1 MLCVKC
7 TFSILDFSDSM
18 QLSLLPAPQKPFQ
31 LGPKLSTVTNMF
43 PQWMQ
48 PQFQMP
54 PVMPNQMTSQPQFQ
68 MPTVMPNQM
77 PSWPIMPTLIPGNP
91 GIPNGPSFPFQSA
104 PMIANGP
111 HVQFVP
117 IPVPVPCLQNVVD
130 WSNLG
135 NRPVLL
141 NAPAQTAVAKTPGPV
156 IEEVQT
162 VRVAPK
168 PPPPPP
174 PQTSPLA
181 VTSKSSP
188 APPPP
193 PIPVAQLD
201 KLPSRS
207 RSRQPRRIRV
217 ESRSPSPRRRRRTSR
232 TRSASRNRTST
243 LRLVSVKPG
252 RHAVTLRS
260 RAASAPVHRSSHRPG
275 QPFNIWR
282 DTSVPPPIS
291 VFDQRSVHPD
301 AVESSSS
308 RRRSRSASATDLD
321 KVECRM
327 NLTAKEIVQLQKC
340 TGSEPEVLRIINY
353 LRDMDPTK
361 MVAYYTFEQ
370 LAKFLF
376 VSNFDYQLHMK
387 KCLIRHQQ
395 EYYRLFQ
402 IPLSNMPGLE
412 GGGCSTYFWAHATT
426 DNGLIGILKLKRVLR
441 TFPDSVGHKTY
452 GFFCGATNNPWSDW
466 EKLRVVIARWT
477 AGKNIANFIISGLA
491 HSNKT
496 QGKCPAGGTEIE
508 QKLCKL
514 HDVCHNAKE
523 KRWCVKPKVTQ
534 ITDIWIV
541 ERIEP
546 DTSPE

>member
-1 MLCVKC
+1 MR
-7 TFSILDFSDSM
+7 
-18 QLSLLPAPQKPFQ
+18 A
-31 LGPKLSTVTNMF
+31 
-43 PQWMQ
+43 
-48 PQFQMP
+48 
-54 PVMPNQMTSQPQFQ
+54 
-68 MPTVMPNQM
+68 
-77 PSWPIMPTLIPGNP
+77 
-91 GIPNGPSFPFQSA
+91 A
-104 PMIANGP
+104 
-111 HVQFVP
+111 
-117 IPVPVPCLQNVVD
+117 VPVPEDADVQAEPDLLVVTGPPLYVLSPSSLADTQSPSGLVQLQHLFTGHLIDQVSHSTSGATHPYHLLFLFLINEVYIQMPWNLPPVVVD
-130 WSNLG
+130 PDLPQPPTWT
-135 NRPVLL
+135 RL
-141 NAPAQTAVAKTPGPV
+141 NVA
-156 IEEVQT
+156 
-162 VRVAPK
+162 
-168 PPPPPP
+168 
-174 PQTSPLA
+174 S
-181 VTSKSSP
+181 
-188 APPPP
+188 
-193 PIPVAQLD
+193 
-201 KLPSRS
+201 
-207 RSRQPRRIRV
+207 
-217 ESRSPSPRRRRRTSR
+217 
-232 TRSASRNRTST
+232 
-243 LRLVSVKPG
+243 
-252 RHAVTLRS
+252 
-260 RAASAPVHRSSHRPG
+260 
-275 QPFNIWR
+275 
-282 DTSVPPPIS
+282 
-291 VFDQRSVHPD
+291 
-301 AVESSSS
+301 
-308 RRRSRSASATDLD
+308 
-321 KVECRM
+321 
-327 NLTAKEIVQLQKC
+327 KEIVQLQKC